1 MRKNLLLLQ
10 FVLANLESLEQS
22 LIDLEEKQQSQHW
35 ARSFCKITNVQ
46 TSIRFQNLST
56 LGVWG
61 SDSFKYLLSSS
72 IARSM
77 VQVKYLYI
85 VNCKAMEEILFIE
98 DLGDEEEEEE
108 EEEEE
113 IIPKMLFPR
122 LEVLELNGLP
132 ILKRFCVG
140 GNIEFKSMR
149 LLFISHCPKLKT
161 FISKPSNSDTV
172 MTVCKEIKE
181 MNTEEIPR
189 TVAIQPL
196 FSEEVDIFQ
205 FSS

>member
-1 MRKNLLLLQ
+1 MSELKKNLLLLQ
-10 FVLANLESLEQS
+10 IVFANLESLEQS
-22 LIDLEEKQQSQHW
+22 LIDLEEKQQNQHW
-35 ARSFCKITNVQ
+35 ARSFCKITNMQ
-46 TSIRFQNLST
+46 TSIRFQNLLY

-108 EEEEE
+108 

-122 LEVLELNGLP
+122 LEVLKLNGLP

-140 GNIEFKSMR
+140 GNIEFKSMTS
-149 LLFISHCPKLKT
+149 LFIEHCPKLKT

>member
-22 LIDLEEKQQSQHW
+22 LIDLEEKQQNQHW
-35 ARSFCKITNVQ
+35 ARSFCKITNMQ
-46 TSIRFQNLST
+46 TSIRFQNLLF

-61 SDSFKYLLSSS
+61 SDSIKYLLSSS

-77 VQVKYLYI
+77 VQVMYLHI

-98 DLGDEEEEEE
+98 DLGDKEEEE

-122 LEVLELNGLP
+122 LEVLILRDLP
-132 ILKRFCVG
+132 ILKRFCIG
-140 GNIEFKSMR
+140 GNIEFKSMTS
-149 LLFISHCPKLKT
+149 LFIEHCPKLKT

>member
-1 MRKNLLLLQ
+1 M
-10 FVLANLESLEQS
+10 FANLESLEQS
-22 LIDLEEKQQSQHW
+22 LIDLEEKQQNQHW
-35 ARSFCKITNVQ
+35 ARSFCKITNMQ
-46 TSIRFQNLST
+46 TSITFQNLLS
-56 LGVWG
+56 LGLCG

-77 VQVKYLYI
+77 VQVKYLRI
-85 VNCKAMEEILFIE
+85 ENCKAMEEILFIE
-98 DLGDEEEEEE
+98 DLGDKEEEEED
-108 EEEEE
+108 EE

-122 LEVLELNGLP
+122 LEVLILRDLP

-140 GNIEFKSMR
+140 SNIEFKSMR
-149 LLFISHCPKLKT
+149 SLLIEHCPKLKT

>member
-1 MRKNLLLLQ
+1 MSELKKNLLLLQ
-10 FVLANLESLEQS
+10 IVFANLESLEQS
-22 LIDLEEKQQSQHW
+22 LIDLEEKQQNQHW
-35 ARSFCKITNVQ
+35 ARSFCKITNMQ
-46 TSIRFQNLST
+46 TSIRFQNLSS

-108 EEEEE
+108 EE

-149 LLFISHCPKLKT
+149 SLFIEHCPRLKT

-196 FSEEVDIFQ
+196 FSGEVDIFQ

>member
-1 MRKNLLLLQ
+1 M
-10 FVLANLESLEQS
+10 
-22 LIDLEEKQQSQHW
+22 
-35 ARSFCKITNVQ
+35 Q

-61 SDSFKYLLSSS
+61 SDSFKYLLSST
-72 IARSM
+72 IARSV
-77 VQVKYLYI
+77 VQVKYLHI
-85 VNCKAMEEILFIE
+85 VNCKAMAEILFIE
-98 DLGDEEEEEE
+98 DLGDKEEEQQQ
-108 EEEEE
+108 

-122 LEVLELNGLP
+122 LEFLKLNGLP
-132 ILKRFCVG
+132 ILKRFCVR

-149 LLFISHCPKLKT
+149 SLCIEHCPKLKT
-161 FISKPSNSDTV
+161 FIYKPSNLDTV

-181 MNTEEIPR
+181 MNTEEIAR

>member
-1 MRKNLLLLQ
+1 MSELKKNLLLLQ
-10 FVLANLESLEQS
+10 IVFANLESLEQS
-22 LIDLEEKQQSQHW
+22 LIDLEEKQQNQHW
-35 ARSFCKITNVQ
+35 ARSFCKITNLQ
-46 TSIRFQNLST
+46 TSIRFQNLSS

-77 VQVKYLYI
+77 VQVKYLHI
-85 VNCKAMEEILFIE
+85 VNCKAMEEILFME
-98 DLGDEEEEEE
+98 DLGDEE

-122 LEVLELNGLP
+122 LEVLKLNGLP

-149 LLFISHCPKLKT
+149 SLFIGHCPKLKT

-189 TVAIQPL
+189 TVAIEPL

>member
-1 MRKNLLLLQ
+1 
-10 FVLANLESLEQS
+10 
-22 LIDLEEKQQSQHW
+22 
-35 ARSFCKITNVQ
+35 
-46 TSIRFQNLST
+46 
-56 LGVWG
+56 
-61 SDSFKYLLSSS
+61 
-72 IARSM
+72 
-77 VQVKYLYI
+77 
-85 VNCKAMEEILFIE
+85 MEEILFIE
-98 DLGDEEEEEE
+98 DLGDEEEEE
-108 EEEEE
+108 
-113 IIPKMLFPR
+113 IIPKMLPR
-122 LEVLELNGLP
+122 LELLNLNGLP

-149 LLFISHCPKLKT
+149 SLFIEHCPKLKT

>member
-1 MRKNLLLLQ
+1 MSELKKNLLLLQ
-10 FVLANLESLEQS
+10 IVFANLESLEQS
-22 LIDLEEKQQSQHW
+22 LIYLEEKQQNQHW
-35 ARSFCKITNVQ
+35 ARSFCKITNMQ
-46 TSIRFQNLST
+46 TSIRFQNLSS
-56 LGVWG
+56 LSVWG

-77 VQVKYLYI
+77 VQVKYLRI
-85 VNCKAMEEILFIE
+85 ENCKAMEEILFIE
-98 DLGDEEEEEE
+98 DLGDD
-108 EEEEE
+108 EEEE
-113 IIPKMLFPR
+113 IIPKMLPR
-122 LEVLELNGLP
+122 LEVLKLNGLP

-149 LLFISHCPKLKT
+149 SLFIEHCPKLKT

-196 FSEEVDIFQ
+196 FSGEVDIFQ

>member
-1 MRKNLLLLQ
+1 MSELKKNLLLLQ
-10 FVLANLESLEQS
+10 IVFANLENLEQS

-35 ARSFCKITNVQ
+35 ARSFCKITNMQ
-46 TSIRFQNLST
+46 TSIRFQNLSS
-56 LGVWG
+56 LAVWG

-77 VQVKYLYI
+77 VQVKYLRI

-98 DLGDEEEEEE
+98 DLGDD
-108 EEEEE
+108 EEEE

-122 LEVLELNGLP
+122 LEVLELSGLP

-140 GNIEFKSMR
+140 GNIEFKSMTS
-149 LLFISHCPKLKT
+149 LFIGHCPKLKT

>member
-1 MRKNLLLLQ
+1 MSELKKNLLLLQ
-10 FVLANLESLEQS
+10 IVFANLESLEQS
-22 LIDLEEKQQSQHW
+22 LIDLEEKQQNQHW
-35 ARSFCKITNVQ
+35 ARSFCKITNMQ

-56 LGVWG
+56 LSVWG

-77 VQVKYLYI
+77 VQVKYLHI

-98 DLGDEEEEEE
+98 DLGDEEEEE
-108 EEEEE
+108 
-113 IIPKMLFPR
+113 IIPKMLPR
-122 LEVLELNGLP
+122 LELLNLNGLP

-140 GNIEFKSMR
+140 ANIEFKSMR
-149 LLFISHCPKLKT
+149 FLFIEHCPKLKT

-196 FSEEVDIFQ
+196 FSGEVDIFQ

>member
-1 MRKNLLLLQ
+1 
-10 FVLANLESLEQS
+10 
-22 LIDLEEKQQSQHW
+22 
-35 ARSFCKITNVQ
+35 
-46 TSIRFQNLST
+46 
-56 LGVWG
+56 
-61 SDSFKYLLSSS
+61 
-72 IARSM
+72 M
-77 VQVKYLYI
+77 VQVKYLRI
-85 VNCKAMEEILFIE
+85 MNCKAMEEILFME
-98 DLGDEEEEEE
+98 DLGDE

-122 LEVLELNGLP
+122 LEFLTLNGLP

-140 GNIEFKSMR
+140 SNIEFKSMKS
-149 LLFISHCPKLKT
+149 LHIEHCPKLKT

-181 MNTEEIPR
+181 MNAEEIPR

>member
-1 MRKNLLLLQ
+1 MSELKKNLLLLQ
-10 FVLANLESLEQS
+10 IVFANLESLEQS

-35 ARSFCKITNVQ
+35 ARSFCKITNMQ
-46 TSIRFQNLST
+46 TSITFQNLST

-77 VQVKYLYI
+77 VQVKYLHI

-98 DLGDEEEEEE
+98 DLGDK
-108 EEEEE
+108 EEEE
-113 IIPKMLFPR
+113 IIPKMLPR
-122 LEVLELNGLP
+122 LEVLKLNGLP

-140 GNIEFKSMR
+140 SNIEFKSMKS
-149 LLFISHCPKLKT
+149 LHIEHCPKLKT
-161 FISKPSNSDTV
+161 FISKPSNSDMV

>member
-1 MRKNLLLLQ
+1 
-10 FVLANLESLEQS
+10 
-22 LIDLEEKQQSQHW
+22 
-35 ARSFCKITNVQ
+35 
-46 TSIRFQNLST
+46 
-56 LGVWG
+56 
-61 SDSFKYLLSSS
+61 
-72 IARSM
+72 M
-77 VQVKYLYI
+77 VQVKYLHI

-108 EEEEE
+108 

-122 LEVLELNGLP
+122 LEVLKLNGLP
-132 ILKRFCVG
+132 ILKRFCVD

-149 LLFISHCPKLKT
+149 TLIIAHCPKLKT

>member
-1 MRKNLLLLQ
+1 MSELKKNLLLLQ
-10 FVLANLESLEQS
+10 IVFANLESLEQS
-22 LIDLEEKQQSQHW
+22 LIDLEEKQQNQHW
-35 ARSFCKITNVQ
+35 ARSFCKITNMQ
-46 TSIRFQNLST
+46 TSIRFQNLLS
-56 LGVWG
+56 LGVCG

-77 VQVKYLYI
+77 VQVKYLHI

-108 EEEEE
+108 

-122 LEVLELNGLP
+122 LEVLGLNGLP

-149 LLFISHCPKLKT
+149 SLFIEHCPKLKT

>member
-1 MRKNLLLLQ
+1 M
-10 FVLANLESLEQS
+10 FANLESLEQS
-22 LIDLEEKQQSQHW
+22 FIDLEEKQQSQHW
-35 ARSFCKITNVQ
+35 AR
-46 TSIRFQNLST
+46 FQNLSS

-98 DLGDEEEEEE
+98 

-113 IIPKMLFPR
+113 IIPKMLPR
-122 LEVLELNGLP
+122 LEFLRLNGLP
-132 ILKRFCVG
+132 ILKRFCAG
-140 GNIEFKSMR
+140 SNIEFKSMR
-149 LLFISHCPKLKT
+149 SLLIEHCPKLKT

-196 FSEEVDIFQ
+196 FSGEVDIFQ

>member
-1 MRKNLLLLQ
+1 M
-10 FVLANLESLEQS
+10 A
-22 LIDLEEKQQSQHW
+22 
-35 ARSFCKITNVQ
+35 
-46 TSIRFQNLST
+46 
-56 LGVWG
+56 
-61 SDSFKYLLSSS
+61 
-72 IARSM
+72 
-77 VQVKYLYI
+77 
-85 VNCKAMEEILFIE
+85 EILFIE
-98 DLGDEEEEEE
+98 DLGDKEEEEQQ
-108 EEEEE
+108 

-122 LEVLELNGLP
+122 LEFLKLNGLP
-132 ILKRFCVG
+132 ILKRFCVR

-161 FISKPSNSDTV
+161 FIYKPSNLDTV

-181 MNTEEIPR
+181 MNTEEIAR

>member
-1 MRKNLLLLQ
+1 MSELKKNLLLLQ
-10 FVLANLESLEQS
+10 IVFANLESLEQS
-22 LIDLEEKQQSQHW
+22 LIDLEEKQQNQHW
-35 ARSFCKITNVQ
+35 ARSFCKITNMQ
-46 TSIRFQNLST
+46 TSITFQNLLS
-56 LGVWG
+56 LGVCG

-77 VQVKYLYI
+77 VQVKYLHI

-108 EEEEE
+108 

-122 LEVLELNGLP
+122 LEVLGLNGLP

-149 LLFISHCPKLKT
+149 SLFIEHCPKLKT

-189 TVAIQPL
+189 TVAIQPF

>member
-1 MRKNLLLLQ
+1 
-10 FVLANLESLEQS
+10 
-22 LIDLEEKQQSQHW
+22 
-35 ARSFCKITNVQ
+35 
-46 TSIRFQNLST
+46 
-56 LGVWG
+56 
-61 SDSFKYLLSSS
+61 
-72 IARSM
+72 
-77 VQVKYLYI
+77 
-85 VNCKAMEEILFIE
+85 MEEILFIE
-98 DLGDEEEEEE
+98 DLGDE

-122 LEVLELNGLP
+122 LEVLKLNGLP

-140 GNIEFKSMR
+140 GNIEFKSTR
-149 LLFISHCPKLKT
+149 SLFIEYCPKLKT